1 MSEYALRVVVDSK
14 ASTERF
20 DILLRRIDVFKGE
33 VRSDDQALRPDED
46 HASFNGSLE
55 RVVVR
60 PLLEVRT

>member
-46 HASFNGSLE
+46 HAAFHGSLE